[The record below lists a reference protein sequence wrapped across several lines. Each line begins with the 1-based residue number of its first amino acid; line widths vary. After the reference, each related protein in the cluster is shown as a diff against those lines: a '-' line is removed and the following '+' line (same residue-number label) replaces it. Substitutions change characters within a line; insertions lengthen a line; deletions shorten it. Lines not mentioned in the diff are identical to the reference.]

1 MSTLSTVDTLARLV
15 GFPTVSRD
23 SNLPLIDW
31 AEAYLERFGA
41 RCRRTWNDDR
51 TKANLF
57 VAIGPDAPGG
67 VVLSGHTDVVPVDGQ
82 DWHTDPFVLTE
93 RDGRLYGRGTTD
105 MKGFSAVFL
114 SRLTSL
120 DVAAMSK
127 PLYLALSYDEE
138 VGCLGVGRMLED
150 ALAHFARPDFAI
162 IGEPTTMQV
171 VRAHKAINSFC
182 TVVT

>member
-1 MSTLSTVDTLARLV
+1 MLARLV

-31 AEAYLERFGA
+31 VEDYLSAFGA
-41 RCRRTWNDDR
+41 RCRRTWNDARD
-51 TKANLF
+51 KANLYA
-57 VAIGPDAPGG
+57 AIGPEVPGG

-93 RDGRLYGRGTTD
+93 RDGLWYGRGSSD

-114 SRLTSL
+114 SRLAHL
-120 DVAAMSK
+120 DCTALQR

-138 VGCLGVGRMLED
+138 VGCLG
-150 ALAHFARPDFAI
+150 
-162 IGEPTTMQV
+162 
-171 VRAHKAINSFC
+171 
-182 TVVT
+182 